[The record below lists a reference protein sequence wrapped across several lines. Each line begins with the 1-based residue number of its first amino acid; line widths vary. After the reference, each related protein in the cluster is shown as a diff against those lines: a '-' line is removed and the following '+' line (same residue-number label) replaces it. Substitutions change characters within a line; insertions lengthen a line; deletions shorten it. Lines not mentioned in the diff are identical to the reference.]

1 MANTETSGDNIALAQ
16 AALKGMRQ
24 AIEEEAWPV
33 AQERAQDAERYL
45 DAVRIQLAIAGME
58 EPKLARVSIDKWET
72 FPKEVLE
79 DLGTSQ
85 RYLHEASLES
95 ADGSTASRLNAWGK
109 VEVALDVV
117 EQVRPWLEK
126 RIALEAVELPPM
138 RF

>member
-1 MANTETSGDNIALAQ
+1 MANTETSGDNIVLAQ
-16 AALKGMRQ
+16 AALKEMRQ
-24 AIEEEAWPV
+24 AIEEEAWAV
-33 AQERAQDAERYL
+33 AQERAQDAERHL
-45 DAVRIQLAIAGME
+45 DAVRTQLAIVGME

-72 FPKEVLE
+72 FPKEVLG
-79 DLGTSQ
+79 DLATSQ

-95 ADGSTASRLNAWGK
+95 ADGNTASRIDAWGR
-109 VEVALDVV
+109 VAVVLDVV